1 MEALGLDPSIVLLT
15 LINFAILVLIL
26 KHFLWDKIKTSID
39 ERQNYIE
46 EKISKADEAEEKARI
61 YLVENKRIL
70 STAKDEGNK
79 IIESKKKD
87 ASKVYDEI
95 VNDANKEAKAVM
107 ERAKV
112 EIERQKEKAEAELRK
127 EVVNLAIDLSTK
139 ALEEKVEESTQ
150 RSLINDFINEVGK

>member
-1 MEALGLDPSIVLLT
+1 METLGLDPSIVLLT